1 MFRSQNAVIAHIENL
16 DHIHLNMTQELFD
29 FYSKG
34 QGDTD
39 NIGNIQKLIETNLK
53 MLSELSDK
61 QTLVKHE
68 TVKLKTDIQ
77 MYSQVIREKMENCI
91 RSNKEHK
98 FGAFFQNQSVL
109 DEENDVANFNTSSDN
124 ILKPVSLSN

>member
-1 MFRSQNAVIAHIENL
+1 MS
-16 DHIHLNMTQELFD
+16 QELFD
-29 FYSKG
+29 YYSRG

-68 TVKLKTDIQ
+68 TVKLQTDIQ
-77 MYSQVIREKMENCI
+77 MYSQIIRKKMDNCL
-91 RSNKEHK
+91 RSNNQNK
-98 FGAFFQNQSVL
+98 FGTLCQNKCVL
-109 DEENDVANFNTSSDN
+109 DEENDVSSFNASSDS